1 MSTLKINDIQ
11 SPQTKDIASDIS
23 VIIEQSQKVVY
34 SAIDLVLLKR
44 NWLIGKRIYEEELK
58 DTRRENYGKMIMKS
72 MAKTLTKK

>member
-11 SPQTKDIASDIS
+11 SPQTKDITSDIS
-23 VIIEQSQKVVY
+23 VIIEQSQKVAY

-58 DTRRENYGKMIMKS
+58 DTRKENYGR
-72 MAKTLTKK
+72 